1 MGNLVYLA
9 LVLGFVQGGC
19 WGGRL
24 LLRMEIQFVL
34 AGCDPFGRIQL
45 DWPLVAIFPRQEVL
59 GQALGGKT
67 KGKKV

>member
-1 MGNLVYLA
+1 MSQSTESSFCFTTDLEAVRKGSVVY
-9 LVLGFVQGGC
+9 
-19 WGGRL
+19 
-24 LLRMEIQFVL
+24 
-34 AGCDPFGRIQL
+34 PFGRIQL